1 MINIEKYI
9 SDLIVL
15 LKQQF
20 GPRLLYVGLQGSYLR
35 GEATANSDI
44 DVMIVLDTLSVAD
57 LAQYRAI
64 IHSLP
69 TPEKSCGFICAKA
82 DLANWNPLEICH
94 LLHSTKDCYGVL
106 KNLVPVYCQEDVR
119 NFIKFGINNLY
130 HELCHRYIHADRK
143 TNIEVL
149 PFTYKSVF
157 FILQNLYYLKHKIF
171 ISTKKHLLEVL
182 DGQDRAVLKRSLAIQ
197 QEKPYDF
204 DESFELLFAWCQSTL
219 QTV

>member
-20 GPRLLYVGLQGSYLR
+20 SPRLLYVGLQGSYLR

-64 IHSLP
+64 IYSLP

-94 LLHSTKDCYGVL
+94 LLHNTKDCYGVL

-119 NFIKFGINNLY
+119 NFIKFGLNNLY

-197 QEKPYDF
+197 QGKPYDF